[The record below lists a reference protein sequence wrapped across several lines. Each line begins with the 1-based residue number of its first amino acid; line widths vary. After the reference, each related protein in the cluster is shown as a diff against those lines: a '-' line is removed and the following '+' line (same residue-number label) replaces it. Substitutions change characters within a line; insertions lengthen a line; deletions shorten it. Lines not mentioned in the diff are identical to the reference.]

1 MNDEVEELTSE
12 ETETIE
18 EITDEN
24 EVESEESEDWFL
36 YPDKPKAIIWEK
48 LRF

>member
-24 EVESEESEDWFL
+24 EVESEESED
-36 YPDKPKAIIWEK
+36 
-48 LRF
+48 